1 MTKNQR
7 NDRNTTPGKVTN
19 VAIARSISLQKQ
31 SSSNKMQ
38 QQTEDVKESD
48 IIQKQ
53 QKIIEELLNRLGRL
67 EGTVSA
73 MEGELAV
80 VRNVNTI
87 LSQQL
92 DEADQYYRRLCM
104 IVTGLRRP
112 GKDETNDEDSKRVIS
127 VIASETR
134 LDEEEFM
141 NS

>member
-53 QKIIEELLNRLGRL
+53 QKIIEEPLNRLGRL

-73 MEGELAV
+73 M
-80 VRNVNTI
+80 
-87 LSQQL
+87 
-92 DEADQYYRRLCM
+92 CM

-127 VIASETR
+127 VIASETA
-134 LDEEEFM
+134 LDEVEFT